1 MPADPTLP
9 HTSAHHRDGSASYP
23 CHAWQHPPGSDWGL
37 EYGYCRTSLDWH
49 GPGNPQGQGD
59 PRCPSSCRHKAPQ
72 GVAMTFTKRLSW
84 LGAREA
90 ARLAREHR
98 EARR

>member
-9 HTSAHHRDGSASYP
+9 QTSAHHGNASAPYL
-23 CHAWQHPPGSDWGL
+23 CHKAEAPPGATWSIR
-37 EYGYCRTSLDWH
+37 YGYCRTSLDWH

-59 PRCPSSCRHKAPQ
+59 PRCPSSCPHKAPQ
-72 GVAMTFTKRLSW
+72 ALAVKFTKRLGW